1 MRGRVRRSDAQA
13 YCFLVSDSE
22 VESSIKRLKLVESTN
37 DGFQLAEEDLLI
49 RGPGEIFGEKQSG
62 NQMFKMADIVVDS
75 DILDEANI
83 CANEMIDSKQLFEN
97 EEYKTLYDIAEANY
111 QAKKEMIE

>member
-1 MRGRVRRSDAQA
+1 
-13 YCFLVSDSE
+13 
-22 VESSIKRLKLVESTN
+22 
-37 DGFQLAEEDLLI
+37 
-49 RGPGEIFGEKQSG
+49 
-62 NQMFKMADIVVDS
+62 MFKMADIVVDS

-97 EEYKTLYDIAEANY
+97 EEYKTLFDIAEANY